1 MTKRGVARV
10 GLDLAAC
17 QRSCKDCNDGFAT
30 ETPPSRAT
38 PWLQL
43 QCAVDACQTRTW
55 PKTNAKQKPKRLC
68 LTTKAAATPPRLLTQ
83 SKCVPKNMHES
94 ERKRRTLRLVCNE
107 RHAPQRRPHC
117 RCKLT
122 SKAQRDAKRQ
132 QRGNG
137 GKKFHPFECIFENAN

>member
-38 PWLQL
+38 PWLHD
-43 QCAVDACQTRTW
+43 VDACQTRTW

-68 LTTKAAATPPRLLTQ
+68 LTTKAAVGAATPPRLLTQ

-122 SKAQRDAKRQ
+122 SNAERQ
-132 QRGNG
+132 QRGERG
-137 GKKFHPFECIFENAN
+137 EKVSSI